1 MERLSDVGEQ
11 TRIHTERP
19 VGSEVLYGEMGAP
32 NGEARI
38 QMRKNFPSSCEG
50 CRGLPIQRKPV
61 GLHAQS
67 PSDSCGGDCET
78 QGFRGKC
85 GDGERTGVGK
95 RNHGSGIAS
104 DVRGIPPQPLGAM
117 HPPDAASSESFGFG
131 AHFSEFER
139 RFRFLGRDYRQEQD
153 DDREAFFH
161 FPFSHRKDAKNTEKG
176 QVEVQVETTLL
187 NLNLNL
193 NLSFLCLSPRPLRLR
208 GAFSFSHFVREL
220 QVIQIVRDDMFVFV
234 RRHQNIQFLQLV
246 DLDDDHP
253 AVLVRRSVHLFGIFL
268 Q

>member
-11 TRIHTERP
+11 SGIHTERP

-32 NGEARI
+32 DGEARI

-50 CRGLPIQRKPV
+50 CRGLPIQREPV

-85 GDGERTGVGK
+85 GDGERAGVGK

-161 FPFSHRKDAKNTEKG
+161 FPFLTAKMQRIQRKG
-176 QVEVQVETTLL
+176 
-187 NLNLNL
+187 
-193 NLSFLCLSPRPLRLR
+193 RLR
-208 GAFSFSHFVREL
+208 FRLRPPFLTLTLTSTCLFSAFLRALCVSAALFLFRTLCVGYRSYKSCATTCLYSSAGIRTSNSSNSWTWMMT
-220 QVIQIVRDDMFVFV
+220 IQ
-234 RRHQNIQFLQLV
+234 
-246 DLDDDHP
+246 P
-253 AVLVRRSVHLFGIFL
+253 SS
-268 Q
+268 